1 MSGISCKKRSYCERI
16 IQFYMALTP
25 SAGIKFGPRAIA
37 APLGV
42 GINLALNLAGELR
55 QKATG
60 GK

>member
-1 MSGISCKKRSYCERI
+1 MSGIRCKKRSYCERI

-25 SAGIKFGPRAIA
+25 SAGSELGPHAIVG
-37 APLGV
+37 PLGA

-55 QKATG
+55 QKATE